1 MLSLILSGMKHSLC
15 CTCRLFM
22 DPLTAV
28 RYPSVTTVLWPD
40 VSCEA
45 GSDTRH
51 SGGSEEEAA
60 GRRMRSQVMTMLM
73 THSEGAGAAQWSE
86 ARHAPGGVII
96 CNGSIPDPPITSN
109 NIIITATSIQYTLN
123 HPITF
128 FYPGSVSMLDS
139 GLKIKTLMSHNVN
152 QSSDYTYLDNVTWLE
167 VLVSFICE

>member
-1 MLSLILSGMKHSLC
+1 
-15 CTCRLFM
+15 
-22 DPLTAV
+22 
-28 RYPSVTTVLWPD
+28 
-40 VSCEA
+40 
-45 GSDTRH
+45 
-51 SGGSEEEAA
+51 
-60 GRRMRSQVMTMLM
+60 MTMLM
-73 THSEGAGAAQWSE
+73 THSEGAGAAQRSE
-86 ARHAPGGVII
+86 AHHAPGGVII

-139 GLKIKTLMSHNVN
+139 GLKVKTLMSHNVN